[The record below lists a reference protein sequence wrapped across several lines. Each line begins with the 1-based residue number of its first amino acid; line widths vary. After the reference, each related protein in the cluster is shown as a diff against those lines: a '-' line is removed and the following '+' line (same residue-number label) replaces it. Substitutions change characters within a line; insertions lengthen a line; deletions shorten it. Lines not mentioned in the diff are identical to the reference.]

1 MPRVSASNRAC
12 KAKISQQQGKTHGN
26 NHTSRGV
33 RNESSKMKYK
43 IRDILADVIGVICL
57 FAGGYMAW
65 GFLYVFFGG

>member
-1 MPRVSASNRAC
+1 MGGRMR
-12 KAKISQQQGKTHGN
+12 
-26 NHTSRGV
+26 
-33 RNESSKMKYK
+33 